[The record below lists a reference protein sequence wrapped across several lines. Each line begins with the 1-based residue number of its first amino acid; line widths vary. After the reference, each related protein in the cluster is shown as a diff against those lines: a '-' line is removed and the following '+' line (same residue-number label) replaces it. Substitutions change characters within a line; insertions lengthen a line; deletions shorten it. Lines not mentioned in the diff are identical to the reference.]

1 MTLEQLIFALKLLIG
16 AYFDSKEP
24 SQEEIDFLRKLKEML
39 Q

>member
-16 AYFDSKEP
+16 AYFDSKTLD
-24 SQEEIDFLRKLKEML
+24 QEEIDFLRKLKEML